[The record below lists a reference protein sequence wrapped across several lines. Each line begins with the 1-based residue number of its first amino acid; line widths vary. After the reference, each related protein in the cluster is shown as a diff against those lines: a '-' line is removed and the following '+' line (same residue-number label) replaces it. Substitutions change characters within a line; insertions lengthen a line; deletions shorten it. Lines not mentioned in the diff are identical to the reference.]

1 MSLGKMATFRKDPK
15 RTERKGHL
23 LAVHHEAHRVSPSVL
38 KGDLG
43 NTT

>member
-23 LAVHHEAHRVSPSVL
+23 LAVHHEADRVSPSVL